1 MWQRVWN
8 ALEGWLYAPAADAA
22 GDAARLRRGLRYPVA
37 VLRDLAGGQL
47 NLRAMGLVY
56 TTLLSIIP
64 AVALSFVVLRA
75 FGLHRDLEPLIL
87 EFLRPVGA
95 GAVEMTQRVMRFADG
110 VRTGLVGSV
119 GVIALL
125 WTLIDTVR
133 KVEDSFNFVWHVQ
146 RPRHL
151 ARRMTEY
158 IGLLIAGPVV
168 IVSVV
173 GFSKLAL
180 DSANALAI
188 AELPFL
194 VRVTR
199 LAIDLAP
206 YAIVTTLFTAIYMV
220 IPNTRVRLGP
230 ALVGAVSAGVLW
242 AATGK
247 VFTAMVVYSSSFTLV
262 YAGFALIGAM
272 LLWTYLGWIILLAGA
287 QLSFYLQHPSYLR
300 LGLLPLQLSNIEKER
315 LALNVMVLVARGH
328 ATGAPLWTVDALSRE
343 LRMPG
348 LAVADIVAGLEGARL
363 LVDREDER
371 LFPARDAASIRLVE
385 ILDAVRQQRQGQA
398 VLRVGSLPAVQRL
411 QDQLEAAWHTQCGD
425 RTLRDLAADA
435 QP

>member
-1 MWQRVWN
+1 M
-8 ALEGWLYAPAADAA
+8 EGWLYAPAADAA
-22 GDAARLRRGLRYPVA
+22 GNAARLRRGLRYPIA

-95 GAVEMTQRVMRFADG
+95 GAVDMTQRVMRFADG
-110 VRTGLVGSV
+110 VRTGLVGSL

-133 KVEDSFNFVWHVQ
+133 QVEDSFNFVWHVQ

-168 IVSVV
+168 VVSVV

-328 ATGAPLWTVDALSRE
+328 GAGAPLWTVDGLSRE

-348 LAVADIVAGLEGARL
+348 VAVADIVTGLESAHL

-398 VLRVGSLPAVQRL
+398 VLRVNSLPAVQRL
-411 QDQLEAAWHTQCGD
+411 QDQLEAAWHAQCGN
-425 RTLRDLAADA
+425 RTLRDLAADG